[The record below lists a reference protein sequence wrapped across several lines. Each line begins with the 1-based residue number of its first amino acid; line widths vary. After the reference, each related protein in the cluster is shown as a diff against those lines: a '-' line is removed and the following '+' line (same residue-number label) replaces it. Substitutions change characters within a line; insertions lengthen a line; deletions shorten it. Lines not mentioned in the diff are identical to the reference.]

1 MRLTL
6 LISLLFCAQAFFAQ
20 SMINITGKV
29 IDQQTKEPIG
39 FAHIGIPEKGIGTTS
54 GANGAFDLK
63 LPAEYANSVMTISF
77 LGYETYKKQVSKIK
91 SPLTIKLKQV
101 PNNLMEVVVLGEGA
115 IEDIIRKAVTAIPT
129 NYPDKPTR
137 SVGFYRESRTDE
149 NNNYRYLSEGVI
161 DIYKNSYKSSK
172 AGQVSLI
179 EGRQI
184 NLQNP
189 LDTIVRGGLTSGHM
203 APHRF
208 DVVKNREDFLDSKL
222 FKYYNYSI
230 ESMTTYDGNP
240 VYVIAFEPD
249 PNAPPLPKRKLSF
262 VDRLLNIG
270 SDVQGARL
278 KGKVYVDKVT
288 YAIIR
293 SEFEI
298 TPEGLKKINDYP
310 LYAGSWM
317 GNYYI
322 VNYRKVSGKWY
333 LSDAL
338 REGTYEDRG
347 IYSNEIKITS
357 VDFENTAS
365 IEKSD
370 RLSRGALKA
379 YSS

>member
-179 EGRQI
+179 EG
-184 NLQNP
+184 
-189 LDTIVRGGLTSGHM
+189 
-203 APHRF
+203 
-208 DVVKNREDFLDSKL
+208 
-222 FKYYNYSI
+222 YNYSI

-298 TPEGLKKINDYP
+298 TPGW
-310 LYAGSWM
+310 A
-317 GNYYI
+317 
-322 VNYRKVSGKWY
+322 
-333 LSDAL
+333 
-338 REGTYEDRG
+338 
-347 IYSNEIKITS
+347 ITIS
-357 VDFENTAS
+357 LI
-365 IEKSD
+365 IEKSVVSGI
-370 RLSRGALKA
+370 SRMLCVKGLMKIEESIAMKLR
-379 YSS
+379 